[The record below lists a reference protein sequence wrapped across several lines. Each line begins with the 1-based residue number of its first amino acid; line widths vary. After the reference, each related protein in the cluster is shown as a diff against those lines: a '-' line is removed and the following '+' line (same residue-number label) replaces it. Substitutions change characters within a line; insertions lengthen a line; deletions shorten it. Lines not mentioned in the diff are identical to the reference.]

1 MSPARGRPRRPRA
14 EHHAPHTPSPRP
26 PARRPGLGLRAEP
39 EAGRQ
44 FLRLGSCSKH
54 PRERAVREKYHARVS
69 IVMDPASAAWDF
81 APGKGRTPSKES
93 FMMRAMKLLVVCVV
107 LLAATP
113 VLAANLIVNG
123 SFENPIVPS
132 GSFINYLGG
141 STAITGWTVVGVDSS
156 IVSGTFVQSG
166 ITFQAQDGNQ
176 WIDLAGVTSN
186 SMTSGVTQNI
196 STTID
201 QSYDVTFYVGSTT
214 DNTLFF
220 PATVDLSINGG
231 AACITPI
238 PFPGPTC

>member
-1 MSPARGRPRRPRA
+1 
-14 EHHAPHTPSPRP
+14 
-26 PARRPGLGLRAEP
+26 
-39 EAGRQ
+39 
-44 FLRLGSCSKH
+44 
-54 PRERAVREKYHARVS
+54 
-69 IVMDPASAAWDF
+69 
-81 APGKGRTPSKES
+81 
-93 FMMRAMKLLVVCVV
+93 
-107 LLAATP
+107 
-113 VLAANLIVNG
+113 
-123 SFENPIVPS
+123 
-132 GSFINYLGG
+132 
-141 STAITGWTVVGVDSS
+141 
-156 IVSGTFVQSG
+156 VSGTFVQSG